1 MSRLEKKLEELGY
14 ELHPDNSS
22 LYYKTV
28 HNYIDIH
35 IYVQE
40 NEITNYGVKRT
51 FLINYI
57 KEVKFIKE
65 ALRIMWNDLEVLKN
79 VESER

>member
-1 MSRLEKKLEELGY
+1 MSRLEQKLIELGY

-22 LYYKTV
+22 LYYKTI

-35 IYVQE
+35 IYVKN

-51 FLINYI
+51 FLITYV
-57 KEVKFIKE
+57 KEANFIIE
-65 ALRIMWNDLEVLKN
+65 ALRIMQNDLEEL
-79 VESER
+79 RLCQD